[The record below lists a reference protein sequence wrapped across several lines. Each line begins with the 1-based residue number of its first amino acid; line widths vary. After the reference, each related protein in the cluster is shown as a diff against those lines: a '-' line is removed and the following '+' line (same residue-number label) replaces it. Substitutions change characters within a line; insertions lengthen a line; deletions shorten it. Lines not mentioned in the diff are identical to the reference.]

1 MLAAASNVYF
11 APKNRVNAPD
21 ITNFITIKK
30 TLHEIVFDFSKITYI
45 FARFS
50 YHFKKSGVCSL
61 IEKKVWSKKYKFDFI
76 KSLKT
81 RCHII
86 ELIFKAKQIDNGVIQ
101 PSTLYKPRIHKCLIC
116 YQLWYNFFLRSIDI
130 FSPSIF
136 TKYLRYIMKSI
147 EMSWK
152 HSQKKN
158 LIKMIS
164 SHCGW
169 HFRPKILQRI
179 ILQYANKFLIQTNI
193 CIAQHIVLL
202 YTVCALMLY
211 NFKGWMQALGPK
223 SLYIVNIFFIWHF
236 KFHQCNLSN
245 SVLFMGSAPDW
256 IGKKVNEVPLM
267 NLSHVQLSWQ
277 GKEVQLQGLA
287 PFAYP

>member
-1 MLAAASNVYF
+1 M
-11 APKNRVNAPD
+11 
-21 ITNFITIKK
+21 
-30 TLHEIVFDFSKITYI
+30 KI
-45 FARFS
+45 
-50 YHFKKSGVCSL
+50 
-61 IEKKVWSKKYKFDFI
+61 
-76 KSLKT
+76 
-81 RCHII
+81 
-86 ELIFKAKQIDNGVIQ
+86 
-101 PSTLYKPRIHKCLIC
+101 
-116 YQLWYNFFLRSIDI
+116 
-130 FSPSIF
+130 
-136 TKYLRYIMKSI
+136 
-147 EMSWK
+147 
-152 HSQKKN
+152 
-158 LIKMIS
+158 IS
-164 SHCGW
+164 SHYGW

>member
-1 MLAAASNVYF
+1 MVDYSYWLPMAKVCLMRSALSISKSTLCLQLLLMFILPQKTGSMLQTSRILSQF
-11 APKNRVNAPD
+11 
-21 ITNFITIKK
+21 KK

-50 YHFKKSGVCSL
+50 YHFKQSGVCSL

-116 YQLWYNFFLRSIDI
+116 YQLWYNFFLRSIV
-130 FSPSIF
+130 
-136 TKYLRYIMKSI
+136 MK
-147 EMSWK
+147 E
-152 HSQKKN
+152 
-158 LIKMIS
+158 MIS

-223 SLYIVNIFFIWHF
+223 SLYIVNIFLFGILNSISVTLVILFFLWVA
-236 KFHQCNLSN
+236 HQ
-245 SVLFMGSAPDW
+245 
-256 IGKKVNEVPLM
+256 IE
-267 NLSHVQLSWQ
+267 
-277 GKEVQLQGLA
+277 
-287 PFAYP
+287 

>member
-50 YHFKKSGVCSL
+50 YHFKQSGVCSL

-116 YQLWYNFFLRSIDI
+116 YQLWYNFFLRSIV
-130 FSPSIF
+130 
-136 TKYLRYIMKSI
+136 MK
-147 EMSWK
+147 E
-152 HSQKKN
+152 
-158 LIKMIS
+158 MIS